1 MSKERVTSPIGWT
14 QAVLEDADGATIVD
28 AQWALFKTSI
38 IFRYESHSY
47 ELRREGWGAL
57 HYLYR
62 DGGARVG
69 GFDQR
74 PGYPTK
80 WLIKFADE
88 LPLAVNVFVLWL
100 VAVTWSMQDAT
111 P

>member
-1 MSKERVTSPIGWT
+1 M
-14 QAVLEDADGATIVD
+14 AVGVFSGRHAGGC
-28 AQWALFKTSI
+28 
-38 IFRYESHSY
+38 
-47 ELRREGWGAL
+47 RRAFL
-57 HYLYR
+57 V
-62 DGGARVG
+62 VG